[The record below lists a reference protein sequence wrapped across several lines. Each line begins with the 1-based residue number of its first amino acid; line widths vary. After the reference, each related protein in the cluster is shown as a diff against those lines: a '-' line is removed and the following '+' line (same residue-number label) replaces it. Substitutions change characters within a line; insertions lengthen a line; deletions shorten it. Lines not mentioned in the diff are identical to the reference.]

1 MPIYDFQCTS
11 CGHQSEVMRK
21 MSESNTTTC
30 PHCKEE
36 AFTKMLSAPSF
47 QLNGT
52 GWYATDFKTKNDKK
66 SASDKAS
73 IGDKTNAGDKTNTS
87 SETSTSSAE
96 TTTTACAPGCACH

>member
-11 CGHQSEVMRK
+11 CGHKSEVMRK

-66 SASDKAS
+66 ST
-73 IGDKTNAGDKTNTS
+73 GDKVSSGDKTNTS
-87 SETSTSSAE
+87 SEASTSSTE
-96 TTTTACAPGCACH
+96 TTAAACAPGCACH

>member
-47 QLNGT
+47 QLSGT
-52 GWYATDFKTKNDKK
+52 GWYATDFKNTDNKKQSDKK
-66 SASDKAS
+66 SSDKTSASDK
-73 IGDKTNAGDKTNTS
+73 TNAS
-87 SETSTSSAE
+87 SEASTSSTE
-96 TTTTACAPGCACH
+96 TTSAACAPGCACH

>member
-66 SASDKAS
+66 SSDKTSAS
-73 IGDKTNAGDKTNTS
+73 DKTNAS
-87 SETSTSSAE
+87 SEASTSSTE
-96 TTTTACAPGCACH
+96 TTSAACAPGCACH

>member
-30 PHCKEE
+30 PNCKAET
-36 AFTKMLSAPSF
+36 FTKMLSAPSF

-52 GWYATDFKTKNDKK
+52 GWYATDFKNTDKK
-66 SASDKAS
+66 STSDKP
-73 IGDKTNAGDKTNTS
+73 NTS
-87 SETSTSSAE
+87 SEVSASSTE
-96 TTTTACAPGCACH
+96 TTAAACAPGCACH

>member
-11 CGHQSEVMRK
+11 CGHQSELMRK

-30 PHCKEE
+30 PQCKAE

-52 GWYATDFKTKNDKK
+52 GWYATDFKNTSSKSTSDKSNTSAEA
-66 SASDKAS
+66 SASDTPA
-73 IGDKTNAGDKTNTS
+73 A
-87 SETSTSSAE
+87 
-96 TTTTACAPGCACH
+96 ACAPGCACH

>member
-52 GWYATDFKTKNDKK
+52 GWYATDFKNTDNKKQSDKK
-66 SASDKAS
+66 SSDKTSASDK
-73 IGDKTNAGDKTNTS
+73 TNAS
-87 SETSTSSAE
+87 SEASTSSAE
-96 TTTTACAPGCACH
+96 TTKAVCAPGCACH

>member
-52 GWYATDFKTKNDKK
+52 GWYATDFKNKNDKK
-66 SASDKAS
+66 STSEKP
-73 IGDKTNAGDKTNTS
+73 NTS
-87 SETSTSSAE
+87 SEASTSSTEA
-96 TTTTACAPGCACH
+96 TKAACAPGCACH